1 MDLTRLPVHIGIIMD
16 GNGRWA
22 QSQGLPRLMGHHQ
35 GYKTLRSVLLYA
47 NDLGIKFLTVYA
59 FSAENWRRPP
69 EEVQGLMG
77 LIEQAARDELRVMH
91 QNNVRVWVVGRLDE
105 VPESL
110 QNALREGVETT
121 QNNTGIT
128 FTLAINYGGRAEI
141 VDAIRQIVR
150 KGIPEEHIH
159 EETVQKHLYA
169 PDLPDP
175 DLLIRTAGEMRLSN
189 FLLWQGAYSEIVVCP
204 KPWPEFSL
212 DDLLYALKEFQSRTR
227 KFGGV
232 MK

>member
-1 MDLTRLPVHIGIIMD
+1 
-16 GNGRWA
+16 
-22 QSQGLPRLMGHHQ
+22 MGHHQ
-35 GYKTLRSVLLYA
+35 GYKTLRSVLLHA

-69 EEVQGLMG
+69 EEVQGLMS

-91 QNNVRVWVVGRLDE
+91 QNNVRIKVAGRLDE

-110 QNALREGVETT
+110 RSALLEGVETT
-121 QNNTGIT
+121 RNNTGIT

-141 VDAIRQIVR
+141 VDAIRKIIR
-150 KGIPEEHIH
+150 AGIPAECVD
-159 EETVQKHLYA
+159 EETVRAHLYV
-169 PDLPDP
+169 PELPDP

-189 FLLWQGAYSEIVVCP
+189 FLLWQSAYSEIVVCP
-204 KPWPEFSL
+204 KPWPLFSL
-212 DDLLYALKEFQSRTR
+212 DDLLSALLEFQGRTR

-232 MK
+232 T